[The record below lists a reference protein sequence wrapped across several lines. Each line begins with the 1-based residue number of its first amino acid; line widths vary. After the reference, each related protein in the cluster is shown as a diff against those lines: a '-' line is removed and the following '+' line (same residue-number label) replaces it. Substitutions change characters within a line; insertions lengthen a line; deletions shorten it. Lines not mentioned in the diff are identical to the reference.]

1 MIRLVASLTLR
12 ELIGQRRSLLMV
24 AFALLPVL
32 LAVVY
37 RLSSID
43 ETPQR
48 FASDILVFA
57 VHLVLPLTALVFGTA
72 ALGSEFDDGTAVYLL
87 SKPIPRWKVFAGKL
101 LAAWA
106 ATALIVCS
114 AVLAAG
120 TIVLAGERQE
130 GIVPAFTVA
139 AAAGSLAYVSLFLTL
154 TTMTGRA
161 LIIGL
166 VYVFVWEAIFSNFA
180 PGTQLFSV
188 REYTLGIAELLASTP
203 AETFDADL
211 GPYQSTLLL
220 ASIFAAASILGID
233 RLASYEVGVRG

>member
-1 MIRLVASLTLR
+1 MIRLVVTLTLR
-12 ELIGQRRSLLMV
+12 ELVVQRRSLLLV

-32 LAVVY
+32 LASIF
-37 RLSSID
+37 RIAGID

-48 FASDILVFA
+48 FATDLLVFI
-57 VHLVLPLTALVFGTA
+57 VHLVLPLTALVLGTA
-72 ALGSEFDDGTAVYLL
+72 ALGTEFEDGTAVYLL

-101 LAAWA
+101 IAAWG
-106 ATALIVCS
+106 ATAVVVCS
-114 AVLAAG
+114 AALVTG

-130 GIVPAFTVA
+130 GIIPAFTVA
-139 AAAGSLAYVSLFLTL
+139 AAAGSLAYVALFVAL
-154 TTMTGRA
+154 TTVTGRA

-203 AETFDADL
+203 AHTFDAEL
-211 GPYQSTLLL
+211 GPYQSTLML
-220 ASIFAAASILGID
+220 AGVFATATALGID
-233 RLASYEVGVRG
+233 RLASYEIGVSG